1 MYAFNP
7 VSCLSGAVHG
17 KPDAVAEIGDTM
29 EGKQE
34 VDCKWFLHIDVSTLI
49 LCLCSDSSSDSTF
62 QSG

>member
-7 VSCLSGAVHG
+7 VSCLPGEVHG
-17 KPDAVAEIGDTM
+17 KPDAAAEIGDTM

-34 VDCKWFLHIDVSTLI
+34 VDCMWFLHGDVSTLI
-49 LCLCSDSSSDSTF
+49 LFVCSDSASDSTF